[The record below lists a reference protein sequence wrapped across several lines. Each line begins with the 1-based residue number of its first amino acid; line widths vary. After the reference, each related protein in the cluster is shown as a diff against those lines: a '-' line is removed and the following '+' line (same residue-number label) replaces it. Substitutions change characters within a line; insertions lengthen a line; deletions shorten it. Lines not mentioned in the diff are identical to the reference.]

1 VRPGAAQAPQG
12 RRGGGCVGD
21 APAVTGQSFSLPQGW
36 RDLPAEEKQRL
47 LVQQDQL
54 LYASGAKTRPFR
66 LTARNKQLAPEDPKH
81 HLPEKGTG
89 FKCGCAG
96 GDDSYRVWLVL
107 AGRGLPGFVKTLTGS
122 NWVIEQALKYP
133 GTKWGVA
140 SSTFS
145 ELDSVC
151 FGGDSGIL
159 NQLLPGEMES
169 FVQNKLRLRLFNG
182 SLIQG
187 YSADSPE
194 RIRGANLSG
203 LWYDEAGSSRYPEFW
218 YASARP
224 AVRIGRARIVVTTT
238 PRNTKL
244 LRDLTSRTDGSVH
257 ITSGRMWENTFLDE
271 GMAEDLRREYMGTRL
286 GRQELEG
293 EMLGDFE
300 GALISRDDLDKY
312 RIPREAIPLLSRVV
326 VGVDPAMKAGED
338 HDESGIVVAGE
349 AQGPDGEMHAYIV
362 DDRSFRGTPNQ
373 VMEQVAAAV
382 RKWEA
387 DCVVL
392 ETNQGGQWVRDTLR
406 TVDAGIPVREVHAMK
421 NKVLRAERVSALF
434 EQGKIHMAG
443 TFPELEDELCQL
455 MPGEVPVRSPDR
467 ADAAVYAIFELRHLG
482 QGGSW
487 LTAYGMTY

>member
-1 VRPGAAQAPQG
+1 M
-12 RRGGGCVGD
+12 D
-21 APAVTGQSFSLPQGW
+21 SFSLPSGW
-36 RDLPAEEKQRL
+36 RDLPAEDKQRL

-54 LYASGAKTRPFR
+54 LYAAGAKTRPFR

-81 HLPEKGTG
+81 HLPDRNGY
-89 FKCGCAG
+89 KCGCAG
-96 GDDSYRVWLVL
+96 GDDNYRIWLIL
-107 AGRGLPGFVKTLTGS
+107 AGRGFGLPSKTLTGS
-122 NWVIEQALKYP
+122 NWVVEQALKYP

-159 NQLLPGEMES
+159 AQLQPGEMES
-169 FVQNKLRLRLFNG
+169 FIQNKLRLRLFNG

-187 YSADSPE
+187 YSADSPD

-244 LRDLTSRTDGSVH
+244 LRDLTSRGDGSVH
-257 ITSGRMWENTFLDE
+257 ITVGRMWENDHLDV
-271 GMAEDLRREYMGTRL
+271 GTQEDLRREYMGTRL

-300 GALISRDDLDKY
+300 GALISRDSIDKH
-312 RIPREAIPLLSRVV
+312 RIPREALPELSRVV
-326 VGVDPAMKAGED
+326 VAVDPAMKAGDD

-349 AQGPDGEMHAYIV
+349 GPGPEGELHAYIV
-362 DDRSFRGTPNQ
+362 DDMSLRGTPNQ
-373 VMEQVAAAV
+373 VMRAVAAAFH
-382 RKWEA
+382 KWDA
-387 DCVVL
+387 DCVVV
-392 ETNQGGQWVRDTLR
+392 ETTQGGHWVRDPLR
-406 TVDAGIPVREVHAMK
+406 TVDAGIPVREVHASK

-443 TFPELEDELCQL
+443 TFPEMEDELCQL
-455 MPGEVPVRSPDR
+455 MPGEVPPGARTGPTQRSTRSSSSGTWGR
-467 ADAAVYAIFELRHLG
+467 AAAGCRP
-482 QGGSW
+482 
-487 LTAYGMTY
+487 TARRTARSARRRWT

>member
-1 VRPGAAQAPQG
+1 VEA
-12 RRGGGCVGD
+12 
-21 APAVTGQSFSLPQGW
+21 SFSLPQGW
-36 RDLPAEEKQRL
+36 RDLPPEEKQKL

-66 LTARNKQLAPEDPKH
+66 LTARNKQLPPEDPRH

-89 FKCGCAG
+89 YKCGCAG

-107 AGRGLPGFVKTLTGS
+107 AGRGLPGFGKTLTGS

-140 SSTFS
+140 SSSFS

-159 NQLLPGEMES
+159 AQLLPGEMES

-224 AVRIGRARIVVTTT
+224 AVRIGQARIVVTTA
-238 PRNTKL
+238 PRNTR
-244 LRDLTSRTDGSVH
+244 LRWDLTSRTDGSVH
-257 ITSGRMWENTFLDE
+257 ITTGRMWENDHLDE

-300 GALISRDDLDKY
+300 GALISRDDLDKH
-312 RIPREAIPLLSRVV
+312 RIAREAIPLLSRVV
-326 VGVDPAMKAGED
+326 VAIDPAMKAGED

-349 AQGPDGEMHAYIV
+349 GPGLDGELHAFII

-373 VMEQVAAAV
+373 VMQQVAAAV
-382 RKWEA
+382 RKWEV

-392 ETNQGGQWVRDTLR
+392 ETNQGGQWVRATLR
-406 TVDAGIPVREVHAMK
+406 TVDGSIPVR
-421 NKVLRAERVSALF
+421 
-434 EQGKIHMAG
+434 
-443 TFPELEDELCQL
+443 
-455 MPGEVPVRSPDR
+455 
-467 ADAAVYAIFELRHLG
+467 
-482 QGGSW
+482 
-487 LTAYGMTY
+487 

>member
-1 VRPGAAQAPQG
+1 M
-12 RRGGGCVGD
+12 
-21 APAVTGQSFSLPQGW
+21 
-36 RDLPAEEKQRL
+36 
-47 LVQQDQL
+47 
-54 LYASGAKTRPFR
+54 
-66 LTARNKQLAPEDPKH
+66 
-81 HLPEKGTG
+81 
-89 FKCGCAG
+89 
-96 GDDSYRVWLVL
+96 
-107 AGRGLPGFVKTLTGS
+107 
-122 NWVIEQALKYP
+122 
-133 GTKWGVA
+133 
-140 SSTFS
+140 
-145 ELDSVC
+145 C

-257 ITSGRMWENTFLDE
+257 ITTGRMWENDHLDE
-271 GMAEDLRREYMGTRL
+271 GMAEDLRREYYGTRL

-300 GALISRDDLDKY
+300 GALISRDDLDRH
-312 RIPREAIPLLSRVV
+312 RIARESIPLLSRVV
-326 VGVDPAMKAGED
+326 IGVDPAMKAGED

-349 AQGPDGEMHAYIV
+349 APGPDGEMHAYV
-362 DDRSFRGTPNQ
+362 LDDRSLRGTSHQ
-373 VMEQVAAAV
+373 VMQAVASAFH
-382 RKWEA
+382 KWEA

-392 ETNQGGQWVRDTLR
+392 ETNQGGHWVRDTLR
-406 TVDAGIPVREVHAMK
+406 TVDSSIPVREVHAMK

-434 EQGKIHMAG
+434 EQGKIHICG
-443 TFPELEDELCQL
+443 TFPEMEDELCQL
-455 MPGEVPVRSPDR
+455 MPGEVPARSPDR
-467 ADAAVYAIFELRHLG
+467 ADAAVYCIFELRHLG

-487 LTAYGMTY
+487 MSAYNKTYCPGCGRTVDVKRLKCPECGHERQPEPGPGTRADAEPRGWAAAYAPRQPANQPDRVAAMLRQYSEGNFGGGAGPGRTPGLSRIWKRGGWQ